1 MDPRE
6 TGSAAAAQPTPFTW
20 VSTTNAYHRMLETL
34 VPASRLAIDI
44 EADSLYHY
52 FEKVCL
58 IQISSDSETFVL
70 DPLAVR
76 DLSAL
81 GPITANAA
89 VEKVFHAAGYDIFSL
104 RRDYSFSFKNLFDT
118 HIDAQLMGY
127 EQLGL
132 DALLEKLL
140 GIPHSK
146 RRQRDDWSRRPLAP
160 EQLEYAAM
168 DTHHLLRLRD
178 LLEQQIQAKGRLS
191 WAREEF
197 ESLAE
202 LEAEGKEFDPEGFR
216 GIKGSRDLPLQQL
229 AVLRALYLLRD
240 RYARELDAPPFKV
253 MNSSVLMELANHP
266 PRSPREMFNRPGISF
281 RVARR
286 FGGEIY
292 RVIERARSEDPSPLA
307 QPARISGKAPS
318 RQAKAR
324 LEELRRWRRTKAE
337 ELQLPVG
344 VVFPGT
350 LLEILAS
357 FPPPD
362 LAALE
367 SIVGMRRW
375 RTQELG
381 GDILRILHQSQ

>member
-1 MDPRE
+1 
-6 TGSAAAAQPTPFTW
+6 
-20 VSTTNAYHRMLETL
+20 MLETL

-89 VEKVFHAAGYDIFSL
+89 VEKVFHAAGYDIFCL
-104 RRDYSFSFKNLFDT
+104 RRDYNFSFKNLFDT
-118 HIDAQLMGY
+118 HIAAQLMGY

-140 GIPHSK
+140 GIAHSK

-168 DTHHLLRLRD
+168 DTHHLLQLRD

-240 RYARELDAPPFKV
+240 RYARALDVPPFKV

-266 PRSPREMFNRPGISF
+266 PRSPREMFNRPGVSF

-292 RVIERARSEDPSPLA
+292 RAIERARSEDPSPLA

-375 RTQELG
+375 RAQESG